1 MNPPVSRYPTVEGM
15 PLRRRLTLLI
25 GLCAGLTALLCMLA
39 VVASGLWLHKDRA
52 QEETIEVARMLSFA
66 LQAPVAFDDRKGI
79 ADALDL
85 VRARP
90 QVTSVV
96 VLDNQGA
103 VLGTFGNGDALHS
116 DAEHTSGLL
125 ASHLHVSEPILADG
139 NRVGQ
144 VLLVNHLARLWQSLA
159 LALLA
164 IVLGSAVGLAVSVLL
179 AHRIAR
185 RIAEP
190 IATLA
195 RVSSEIALSQDYTQ
209 RLPVGGKDEIGTA
222 MNAFNDM
229 LDEIRVR
236 GDALL
241 EHKVADRTTALRQEK
256 EHAEAASV
264 AKSRFLSNMSHE
276 LRTPLNAVIGAAQ
289 LLQDR
294 SGVDDGQAH
303 LVEAIR
309 SSGTRLLGLI
319 DNILDLSRI
328 ESGALDLVPED
339 FNLVDCVEAAVATTA
354 VSARLKGLPM
364 ASIVAPQLT
373 AWRHGDAM
381 RLRQVLL
388 NLLGNAV
395 KFTLQGEVVLRVEP
409 GATPE
414 LVHIQVSDTGIG
426 IRDSA
431 LSDIFEPF
439 KQAEEGADRRFGG
452 SGLGL
457 AITRQLV
464 HAMGGTIRVQSRLGS
479 GSRFDVEL
487 PLAAAL
493 HSVPAAPPLQHA
505 LVYFEPHEAS
515 AQALEAQLARLGCRA
530 YRCHTAAQLSGWLA
544 EHANDVDK
552 PWLLAALD
560 ADTTCD
566 LLEASMDWLDPERVI
581 GMTTAESHAADTA
594 RERFQ
599 VPRTVI
605 KPVLRSTLVSRLGA
619 VPRAQAERLEH
630 GTHAPPPGSAGVLSG
645 KHVLVVED
653 DPLNQMIVCTML
665 QNAGCKT
672 TTADN
677 GARALELL
685 RASPFDLVL
694 MDWQM
699 PDMDGLEVTRRLRAG
714 AAGRFGK
721 AVPIVALT
729 ANAFTEDRAACLAA
743 GMNDF
748 LTKPV
753 LAAGLQAMVARWASV
768 PLERAD
774 RWSAPAVA
782 AAPGVRPL
790 RQSRP

>member
-1 MNPPVSRYPTVEGM
+1 MNSHYPSVEGM

-52 QEETIEVARMLSFA
+52 QEETVEVARMLSFA

-85 VRARP
+85 LRARP
-90 QVTSVV
+90 QVTSVA
-96 VLDNQGA
+96 VLDNRGG
-103 VLGTFGNGDALHS
+103 VLATFGDGEALHS
-116 DAEHTSGLL
+116 DAEHASGLL

-139 NRVGQ
+139 NLVGQ
-144 VLLVNHLARLWQSLA
+144 VLVVNQLARQWQALA
-159 LALLA
+159 LALVA
-164 IVLGSAVGLAVSVLL
+164 IVLGSAVGLAVSVWL
-179 AHRIAR
+179 AHRIAQ

-209 RLPVGGKDEIGTA
+209 RLPAGGRDEIGTA

-241 EHKVADRTTALRQEK
+241 EHKVADRTTALRLEK
-256 EHAEAASV
+256 EHAEAASL
-264 AKSRFLSNMSHE
+264 AKTRFLSNMSHE

-294 SGVDDGQAH
+294 REVDDGQAH

-328 ESGALDLVPED
+328 ESGALDLVLED
-339 FNLVDCVEAAVATTA
+339 FNLVDCIEAAVATTA
-354 VSARLKGLPM
+354 VAARMKGLPM
-364 ASIVAPQLT
+364 ASIVAPELA

-395 KFTLQGEVVLRVEP
+395 KFTLRGEVVLRVGV
-409 GATPE
+409 GATPDS
-414 LVHIQVSDTGIG
+414 VHIEVSDTGIG
-426 IRDSA
+426 IRDTA
-431 LSDIFEPF
+431 LDNIFEPF
-439 KQAEEGADRRFGG
+439 KQADEGADRRFGG

-464 HAMGGTIRVQSRLGS
+464 QAMGGTVQVQSRLGR

-487 PLAAAL
+487 PLAAAQ
-493 HSVPAAPPLQHA
+493 HAVAAAPPLQIA

-515 AQALEAQLARLGCRA
+515 AQALQAQLTRLGCSA
-530 YRCHTAAQLSGWLA
+530 YRCGSAAQLSAWLA
-544 EHANDVDK
+544 QHANDEDK

-560 ADTTCD
+560 ADTTGD

-581 GMTTAESHAADTA
+581 GMSTAESHAADSA
-594 RERFQ
+594 RERFK

-619 VPRAQAERLEH
+619 VPRAQAERLEQGAH
-630 GTHAPPPGSAGVLSG
+630 VPAPAHRGLLAG

-653 DPLNQMIVCTML
+653 DPLNQLIVCTML

-672 TTADN
+672 TTAEN

-685 RASPFDLVL
+685 QAAPFDLVL

-714 AAGRFGK
+714 AVGRFGK

-753 LAAGLQAMVARWASV
+753 LAAALLAMVARWASRPV
-768 PLERAD
+768 DRAD
-774 RWSAPAVA
+774 RWA
-782 AAPGVRPL
+782 RPL
-790 RQSRP
+790 VLPGKKA

>member
-1 MNPPVSRYPTVEGM
+1 MNSHYPSVEGM

-25 GLCAGLTALLCMLA
+25 GLCAGLTAMLCMLA
-39 VVASGLWLHKDRA
+39 VVASGIWLHKDRA
-52 QEETIEVARMLSFA
+52 HEETVEVARMLSFA

-90 QVTSVV
+90 QVTSVAVLDSKGV
-96 VLDNQGA
+96 VLA
-103 VLGTFGNGDALHS
+103 TFGNGEALHAD
-116 DAEHTSGLL
+116 DAHAGDLL
-125 ASHLHVSEPILADG
+125 TSHLHVSEPILADG
-139 NRVGQ
+139 TLIGH
-144 VLLVNHLARLWQSLA
+144 VLLVNQLARLWQSLA
-159 LALLA
+159 LALGA
-164 IVLGSAVGLAVSVLL
+164 ILLGSVVGLVVSVWL

-195 RVSSEIALSQDYTQ
+195 RVSSEIALSQDYSQ
-209 RLPVGGKDEIGTA
+209 RLPSGGKDEIGTA

-241 EHKVADRTTALRQEK
+241 EHKVADRTIALRQEK
-256 EHAEAASV
+256 ENAEAASV
-264 AKSRFLSNMSHE
+264 AKTRFLSNMSHE

-294 SGVDDGQAH
+294 SGVNDSEAH

-328 ESGALDLVPED
+328 ESGALDLVLED
-339 FNLVDCVEAAVATTA
+339 FNLLDCVEAAVATAAVTA
-354 VSARLKGLPM
+354 RMKGLQM
-364 ASIVAPQLT
+364 ASIVAPQLA

-395 KFTLQGEVVLRVEP
+395 KFTLRGEVVLRLDP
-409 GATPE
+409 GATPDS
-414 LVHIQVSDTGIG
+414 VRIQVSDTGIG

-431 LSDIFEPF
+431 LNDIFEPF

-464 HAMGGTIRVQSRLGS
+464 QAMGGTIGVHSELGK
-479 GSRFDVEL
+479 GSCFNVEL
-487 PLAAAL
+487 SLAAAL
-493 HSVPAAPPLQHA
+493 HPVAPPPPLGHA

-515 AQALEAQLARLGCRA
+515 AQALRAQLDRLGCSA
-530 YRCHTAAQLSGWLA
+530 FRCQTAAQLSGWLA
-544 EHANDVDK
+544 DHADDADK

-560 ADTTCD
+560 ADTTSD

-581 GMTTAESHAADTA
+581 GMTTAESHAADAA
-594 RERFQ
+594 RERFR

-605 KPVLRSTLVSRLGA
+605 KPVLRSALVSRLGA
-619 VPRAQAERLEH
+619 VSRVHDGGAV
-630 GTHAPPPGSAGVLSG
+630 GAPADALPAPVRGVLSG

-653 DPLNQMIVCTML
+653 DPLNQLIVCTML
-665 QNAGCKT
+665 QNAGCET

-677 GARALELL
+677 GESALELL

-753 LAAGLQAMVARWASV
+753 LAAGLQAMVARWASMPV
-768 PLERAD
+768 ARAD
-774 RWSAPAVA
+774 RWA
-782 AAPGVRPL
+782 RPL
-790 RQSRP
+790 PVPRHG

>member
-1 MNPPVSRYPTVEGM
+1 MNPASRYPSVEGM

-25 GLCAGLTALLCMLA
+25 GLCAALTALLCMLA

-52 QEETIEVARMLSFA
+52 QEESVEVARMLSFA

-90 QVTSVV
+90 QVTSVA
-96 VLDNQGA
+96 VLDPQGS
-103 VLGTFGNGDALHS
+103 VLATFGDGEALHS
-116 DAEHTSGLL
+116 DSEHASGLL
-125 ASHLHVSEPILADG
+125 AGHLHLSEPILADG
-139 NRVGQ
+139 NVVGRVM
-144 VLLVNHLARLWQSLA
+144 VVNQLARQWQALA
-159 LALLA
+159 LALVA
-164 IVLGSAVGLAVSVLL
+164 IVLGSAVGLAVSVWL
-179 AHRIAR
+179 AHRIAQ

-209 RLPVGGKDEIGTA
+209 RLPAGGRDEIGTA

-229 LDEIRVR
+229 LDEVRMR

-256 EHAEAASV
+256 ENAEAASL
-264 AKSRFLSNMSHE
+264 AKTRFLSNMSHE

-294 SGVDDGQAH
+294 LDVDDDQGH

-339 FNLVDCVEAAVATTA
+339 FNLVDCIEAAVATTA
-354 VSARLKGLPM
+354 VSARMKGLPM
-364 ASIVAPQLT
+364 ACIVAPELP

-395 KFTLQGEVVLRVEP
+395 KFTLRGEVVLRVGV
-409 GATPE
+409 GATPHSVRIE
-414 LVHIQVSDTGIG
+414 LSDTGIG

-431 LSDIFEPF
+431 MDQIFEPF

-464 HAMGGTIRVQSRLGS
+464 QAMGGTVRVQSQLDR

-487 PLAAAL
+487 ALAPARQA
-493 HSVPAAPPLQHA
+493 VAAAPPLQLA

-515 AQALEAQLARLGCRA
+515 AQALQAQLARLGCSA
-530 YRCHTAAQLSGWLA
+530 YRCHTAAQLSAWLA
-544 EHANDVDK
+544 EHANDADK

-566 LLEASMDWLDPERVI
+566 LLEASLDWLDPERVI
-581 GMTTAESHAADTA
+581 GMSSAESHAADSA
-594 RERFQ
+594 RERFK

-619 VPRAQAERLEH
+619 VPRAKAERLEPAAR
-630 GTHAPPPGSAGVLSG
+630 GPASGSGVLAG
-645 KHVLVVED
+645 RHVLVVED
-653 DPLNQMIVCTML
+653 DPLNQLIVCTML
-665 QNAGCKT
+665 QNAGCET
-672 TTADN
+672 TTAEN

-685 RASPFDLVL
+685 QASPFDLVL

-721 AVPIVALT
+721 VVPIVALT

-753 LAAGLQAMVARWASV
+753 LAAGLQAMVARWASQ
-768 PLERAD
+768 PIERAD
-774 RWSAPAVA
+774 RWAHPLVL
-782 AAPGVRPL
+782 PGKKA
-790 RQSRP
+790 